1 MLQVLVLGEF
11 KINKMKYYFLLIS
24 MLAAS
29 LFGYSQKQITVEDIY
44 GKGTF
49 RAKSVYGINWMNDG
63 RYYSALKSNNVV
75 KYDVTTGE
83 QVETILDASTLES
96 EITISSYEFSS
107 DEKYILLLTDR
118 QSIFRRSYTA
128 IFYLYNRE
136 TKALKKLDEDRIAYA
151 TVSPDGSKV
160 AFTKNNNLY
169 YVTLS
174 DMSVV
179 QVTDDGKRNSIING
193 STDWVYE
200 EELGFTRAFF
210 WSPDSE
216 KLAFYRFDE
225 TEVPEYTLKKWNQG
239 ATYPENFTYKYPK
252 AGAKNSEIQ
261 ILVYHL
267 GTMKKVDV
275 DLGPEKDIYI
285 PRINWTFDANVL
297 SVRRMNRLQNQL
309 DILHADVSTG
319 TTSLIIQD
327 KSDTYVDL
335 ELTDDLTYLKDGK
348 HILLASEK
356 DGYKHLYLYTTA
368 GKLVRQLTK
377 GNWEV
382 ASFVGIDQNSKRKT
396 IYFTS
401 KEESPLETYFY
412 SIDLNGKNKRKLSVN
427 TGTNRVNMSNDFKY
441 YINYFSNSTTPN
453 TVELYLTNTNK
464 MVKELE
470 NNTRLKEVAK
480 EYELVPKEFY
490 TFTNETGTELNGFM
504 LKPKDFD
511 PNKKYPVLMFQY
523 SGPGSQQVNNSWG
536 GSNFYWHQL
545 LAQKGY
551 IISVID
557 GRGTGGRGEK
567 FKKQTYRNLGRM
579 EVEDQISSAKYLGSL
594 PYVDEASIGIWG
606 WSYGGYIAALA
617 LEEGADV
624 FAMAISVAPVSS
636 WRYYDTIYTER
647 FLSTPQDNPAGY
659 DDNSPVTHAGKMK
672 GKFLLVHGTG
682 DDNVHF
688 QNTIAL
694 QDKLISEGVQ
704 FDSFYY
710 PDRAHGIYRK
720 NARPHLFNMMTQFVL
735 DNLLMSNVNK
745 PYGNSKP

>member
-1 MLQVLVLGEF
+1 
-11 KINKMKYYFLLIS
+11 MKQYIIFLSLI
-24 MLAAS
+24 AS
-29 LFGYSQKQITVEDIY
+29 SILSFSQKQIMVEDIY

-63 RYYSALKSNNVV
+63 QYYSALKNNNIV

-83 QVETILDASTLES
+83 QVETVLDASTLGV
-96 EITISSYEFSS
+96 EIKISSYEFNAN
-107 DEKYILLLTDR
+107 EKYILLLTDKI
-118 QSIFRRSYTA
+118 SIYRRSYTA

-136 TKALKKLDEDRIAYA
+136 TKSLQKLDNDRIAYA

-160 AFTKNNNLY
+160 AYTKNNNIY

-179 QVTDDGKRNSIING
+179 QVTDDGERNSIING

-210 WSPDSE
+210 WSPDSK
-216 KLAFYRFDE
+216 KLAYYRFDE
-225 TEVPEYTLKKWNQG
+225 TEVPEYTLQKWNKG
-239 ATYPENFTYKYPK
+239 ATYPENYTYKFPK
-252 AGAKNSEIQ
+252 AGEKNSEIQ
-261 ILVYHL
+261 ILIYHL
-267 GTMKKVDV
+267 DAKNKVNA
-275 DLGPEKDIYI
+275 DLGAEKDIYI

-297 SVRRMNRLQNQL
+297 SVRKMNRLQNQL
-309 DILHADVSTG
+309 EILHTDASTG
-319 TTSLIIQD
+319 ATTLILQD
-327 KSDTYVDL
+327 NSDTYVDL
-335 ELTDDLTYLKDGK
+335 KLTDDLTYLNDGK

-356 DGYKHLYLYTTA
+356 SGYKHLYLYTTA
-368 GKLVRQLTK
+368 GKLVRQVTK

-382 ASFVGIDQNSKRKT
+382 ATLVGIDQNSKRNT

-401 KEESPLETYFY
+401 KEESALETYFY
-412 SIDLNGKNKRKLSVN
+412 AIDLNGKNKRKLSVH
-427 TGTNRVNMSNDFKY
+427 TGSNRVNMSKDFKY

-453 TVELYLTNTNK
+453 TVELFVTKGNM

-470 NNTRLKEVAK
+470 DNAGLKEVAK
-480 EYELVPKEFY
+480 EYALAEKEFY
-490 TFTNETGTELNGFM
+490 TFKNESGVELNGFM

-511 PNKKYPVLMFQY
+511 ATKKYPVLMFQY
-523 SGPGSQQVNNSWG
+523 SGSGDQKVINAWG
-536 GSNFYWHQL
+536 GSNFYWHQML
-545 LAQKGY
+545 VQKGY
-551 IISVID
+551 IISVVD

-567 FKKQTYRNLGRM
+567 FKKQTYLNLGRM
-579 EVEDQISSAKYLGSL
+579 EVEDQIASAKHLANL
-594 PYVDEASIGIWG
+594 PYVDAGRIGIWG

-624 FAMAISVAPVSS
+624 FAMAIAVAPVSS

-647 FLSTPQDNPAGY
+647 FLSTPQDNPKGY
-659 DDNSPVTHAGKMK
+659 DDNSPATHAAKMK

-688 QNTIAL
+688 QNAVVL
-694 QDKLISEGVQ
+694 QDALISAGVQ
-704 FDSFYY
+704 FKSFYY
-710 PDRAHGIYRK
+710 PDRAHGIYRN

-735 DNLLMSNVNK
+735 DNL
-745 PYGNSKP
+745 